1 MAPSINF
8 QGLLHGFDCLQN
20 FRMILLF
27 LAICNNLKIYYVNH
41 KINARQFPMIG
52 AVDIVFELFFLN
64 SMIIHI

>member
-8 QGLLHGFDCLQN
+8 QGRLHGFDCLQN

-27 LAICNNLKIYYVNH
+27 LVICNNLKIYKVNH

-52 AVDIVFELFFLN
+52 AVDIVFELIFLN
-64 SMIIHI
+64 GIVIHI